1 MTMTPA
7 QAAHR
12 KNLLKVIHT
21 GRHALAM
28 QEDDYRALLV
38 RTVGKTS
45 AADCTLPELKGVI
58 DALRRLGFTPARG
71 RAARP
76 RVAPENRVILDKI
89 GAILADKQLPWAY
102 AHGMAKRMFE
112 RERVEWLRP
121 PELYKLIQ
129 ALTVYQRREAGR
141 GSI

>member
-21 GRHALAM
+21 GKRTLAM
-28 QEDDYRALLV
+28 QEDDYRAMLAQ
-38 RTVGKTS
+38 TVGKTS
-45 AADCTLPELKGVI
+45 AADCTLSELKRVV
-58 DALRRLGFTPARG
+58 DALRRLGFMPARG
-71 RAARP
+71 RTARP

-102 AHGMAKRMFE
+102 AHGIAKKMFG
-112 RERVEWLRP
+112 RECVEWLRP
-121 PELYKLIQ
+121 PELYKLMQ
-129 ALTVYQRREAGR
+129 ALTVYQRRGAGHDH
-141 GSI
+141 

>member
-7 QAAHR
+7 QTQHR

-21 GRHALAM
+21 AKRALSM
-28 QEDDYRALLV
+28 QDDDYRALLM

-45 AADCTLPELKGVI
+45 AADCTLPELNRVI

-102 AHGMAKRMFE
+102 AHGMAKRMFA

-121 PELYKLIQ
+121 PELYKLMQ
-129 ALTVYQRREAGR
+129 ALAVYQRREAGR

>member
-21 GRHALAM
+21 ARRALMM
-28 QEDDYRALLV
+28 QEDDYRALLA

-58 DALRRLGFTPARG
+58 DALRRLGFTPAHG
-71 RAARP
+71 RAAQ
-76 RVAPENRVILDKI
+76 I
-89 GAILADKQLPWAY
+89 GR
-102 AHGMAKRMFE
+102 AH
-112 RERVEWLRP
+112 V
-121 PELYKLIQ
+121 
-129 ALTVYQRREAGR
+129 
-141 GSI
+141 

>member
-21 GRHALAM
+21 GRRALAM

-38 RTVGKTS
+38 RATGKNS
-45 AADCTLPELKGVI
+45 AAGCTLPELKGVI

-102 AHGMAKRMFE
+102 AHGMAKRMFK
-112 RERVEWLRP
+112 RERVEWLRL
-121 PELYKLIQ
+121 PELYKLMQ
-129 ALTVYQRREAGR
+129 ALAVYQRRGAGHDH
-141 GSI
+141 

>member
-21 GRHALAM
+21 GRRALAM
-28 QEDDYRALLV
+28 QEDDYRALLA
-38 RTVGKTS
+38 RTVGKNS

-121 PELYKLIQ
+121 PELYKLMQ
-129 ALTVYQRREAGR
+129 ALAVYQRREAGR